1 MRVSP
6 RLALIALAVLGLATE
21 AFAQEKPETYGTT
34 LKSYIRIPAV
44 AFLPLDS
51 TSGSDGQYTTTG
63 TFGASGQ
70 ITRYGPGNSF
80 FVAPVNLPSGAII
93 DSLEFDYCDTD
104 DFSNRSTLQLVL
116 TDYKGFVL
124 TTTPQIQSVT
134 GGCGF
139 VVQDVS
145 SSAIVVDNNLHSCH
159 LVFYHNVGDGG
170 ESIAG
175 AIVGYKLQ
183 VSTAPGSP
191 TFNDVP
197 TNHPFFQYIEAL
209 SKSGIT
215 GGCGAGNYCP
225 DNPVTRGQM
234 AVFLSKAL
242 GLSFQ

>member
-1 MRVSP
+1 MRVSL
-6 RLALIALAVLGLATE
+6 RLALLALAFVGLATE
-21 AFAQEKPETYGTT
+21 ALAQDKSDTYGTS
-34 LKSYIRIPAV
+34 LRSFIRIPAV

-63 TFGASGQ
+63 TFGADGQ

-80 FVAPVNLPSGAII
+80 FVAPVNVPSGALI
-93 DSLEFDYCDTD
+93 DSLEFDYCDLNAG
-104 DFSNRSTLQLVL
+104 SNRSTLQMVL

-124 TTTPQIQSVT
+124 ATTPQIDSVT

-139 VVQDVS
+139 SVQDVS
-145 SSAIVVDNNLHSCH
+145 SSGIVVDNNYHTCH
-159 LVFYHNVGDGG
+159 LVFYHNVGDGT

-183 VSTAPGSP
+183 VSTPPGTAS
-191 TFNDVP
+191 FGDVP
-197 TNHPFFQYIEAL
+197 TGHPFFQYIEAL
-209 SKSGIT
+209 YKSGIT
-215 GGCGAGNYCP
+215 GGCGAGNFCP

-234 AVFLSKAL
+234 AVFLAKAL